1 MAKIYKINPE
11 KFALACV
18 QSSASNLKVADT
30 LGLYKA
36 AYDEAKKLKDESD
49 AEAKKQEKNHLKKPA
64 KKYKSFSTLN

>member
-18 QSSASNLKVADT
+18 QSSASNLKVADK

-36 AYDEAKKLKDESD
+36 AYDEA
-49 AEAKKQEKNHLKKPA
+49 QGRV
-64 KKYKSFSTLN
+64 

>member
-18 QSSASNLKVADT
+18 QSSASNLKVADK
-30 LGLYKA
+30 LVLYKA

-49 AEAKKQEKNHLKKPA
+49 AEDKKQEK
-64 KKYKSFSTLN
+64 KSSEETRKEIQKFFNA

>member
-18 QSSASNLKVADT
+18 QSSASNLKVADK

-49 AEAKKQEKNHLKKPA
+49 AEAKETGEKSSEETRKEIQKFFNA
-64 KKYKSFSTLN
+64 

>member
-18 QSSASNLKVADT
+18 QSSASNLKVVDK

-36 AYDEAKKLKDESD
+36 AYDEAKKLKDSLMPRLRNRR
-49 AEAKKQEKNHLKKPA
+49 KNHLKKPA